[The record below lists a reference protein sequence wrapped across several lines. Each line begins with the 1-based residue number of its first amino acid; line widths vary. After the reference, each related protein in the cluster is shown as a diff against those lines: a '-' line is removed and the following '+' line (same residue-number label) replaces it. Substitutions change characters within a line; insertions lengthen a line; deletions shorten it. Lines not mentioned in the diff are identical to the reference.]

1 MASAPSQGLGTKII
15 GFDVVGMLNSSSFL
29 LADCVV
35 PGAGAF
41 EIAVC
46 DALDSFKNTV
56 ASRARLGVKV
66 CSDLIYATS
75 LYIIINEGYDTPF

>member
-1 MASAPSQGLGTKII
+1 MICFAE
-15 GFDVVGMLNSSSFL
+15 
-29 LADCVV
+29 CVV

-66 CSDLIYATS
+66 LFVMNLFLSLLINMRI
-75 LYIIINEGYDTPF
+75 LLIVNNI